1 MHGLEDRPK
10 ECSEERKTEE
20 VSPTLSLRLPPPSPS
35 HILTH
40 AAFHDLEAEGLSGG
54 LQQPVRGSPH
64 VKMRE
69 KMQGGTWEINGRGAQ
84 SKELRWESTGWL
96 GSLVPDAS
104 PSWVL
109 VHRCQLPAIQD
120 RYSDCYP
127 LPNFCPAG
135 FLGGKAIGEGAPL
148 VWNGWFH
155 CQCQCLDKKR
165 ILPVCV
171 CVYVCVCARARTCIL
186 YTQFH
191 TLWIEC
197 QFIPDLLEQPQF
209 HIFGHHR
216 PLKYLE
222 NSTMI
227 IYAEI
232 LQSCSKNR
240 I

>member
-1 MHGLEDRPK
+1 MHHHHGCLFTGASFQP
-10 ECSEERKTEE
+10 SKTAIQTAIP
-20 VSPTLSLRLPPPSPS
+20 SPTSALQGSW
-35 HILTH
+35 
-40 AAFHDLEAEGLSGG
+40 AARPL
-54 LQQPVRGSPH
+54 VRGLLWFGMDGFTANAS
-64 VKMRE
+64 VWTR
-69 KMQGGTWEINGRGAQ
+69 
-84 SKELRWESTGWL
+84 KE
-96 GSLVPDAS
+96 
-104 PSWVL
+104 
-109 VHRCQLPAIQD
+109 
-120 RYSDCYP
+120 
-127 LPNFCPAG
+127 F
-135 FLGGKAIGEGAPL
+135 FL
-148 VWNGWFH
+148 
-155 CQCQCLDKKR
+155 C
-165 ILPVCV
+165 VCV

-232 LQSCSKNR
+232 LQSRSKKR

>member
-1 MHGLEDRPK
+1 
-10 ECSEERKTEE
+10 
-20 VSPTLSLRLPPPSPS
+20 
-35 HILTH
+35 
-40 AAFHDLEAEGLSGG
+40 
-54 LQQPVRGSPH
+54 
-64 VKMRE
+64 
-69 KMQGGTWEINGRGAQ
+69 MQGGTWEITSRGAQ
-84 SKELRWESTGWL
+84 SKELRWESAGRL

-104 PSWVL
+104 PSL
-109 VHRCQLPAIQD
+109 LFVHRCQLPAIQD
-120 RYSDCYP
+120 RYSDCHS

-148 VWNGWFH
+148 VWMVS
-155 CQCQCLDKKR
+155 
-165 ILPVCV
+165 LPMPVSGQEKDSSCVCV
-171 CVYVCVCARARTCIL
+171 CVYTCIL

-191 TLWIEC
+191 ILWIEC

-232 LQSCSKNR
+232 LQSRSKKR